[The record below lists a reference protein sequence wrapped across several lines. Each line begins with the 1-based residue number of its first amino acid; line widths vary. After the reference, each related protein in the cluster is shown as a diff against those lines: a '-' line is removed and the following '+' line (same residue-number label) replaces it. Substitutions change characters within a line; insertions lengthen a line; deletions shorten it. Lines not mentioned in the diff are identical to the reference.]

1 MWLQFTETSIGK
13 IRKKNNFRVV
23 SSKQYRGHNLSSDSR
38 ESLADLLKKEKD
50 RIVYDRHFYYF
61 NFTSHKLSL
70 NLINMVRDPVERII
84 SNFFYVR
91 SPARWNQREVSPAQS
106 WILKSFDDCVQS
118 NDIECQIGVGGRSQE
133 YQMRYFCDA
142 CDGLSDKEMMLAAM
156 VTVEKEYAVV
166 GVLEMFQ
173 ASLTVFQNY
182 LPEWFNGAEASFA
195 SVTRNFY
202 NHNPH
207 ATVSNKTRQILRE
220 KLNFDL
226 EFYNFVKQRLNLQI
240 SRINTRQ

>member
-1 MWLQFTETSIGK
+1 MINYLRPPRDSYNGLSGGHQNNIYFFSISPRLK
-13 IRKKNNFRVV
+13 
-23 SSKQYRGHNLSSDSR
+23 
-38 ESLADLLKKEKD
+38 LL
-50 RIVYDRHFYYF
+50 I
-61 NFTSHKLSL
+61 
-70 NLINMVRDPVERII
+70 
-84 SNFFYVR
+84 
-91 SPARWNQREVSPAQS
+91 
-106 WILKSFDDCVQS
+106 C
-118 NDIECQIGVGGRSQE
+118 CQIGVGGRSQE
-133 YQMRYFCDA
+133 YQMRYFCDG

-182 LPEWFNGAEASFA
+182 LPGLHFNFFPYIILDLKFNVLSYLNVQTRGKKNLSKFSNLQSKLLLEWFNGAEASFA